1 MCNHAV
7 NPVYLDKDSVS
18 VHTQTVKLALLRE
31 VRGVTV
37 YQFTDCE
44 VGFVPSIVHYN
55 VLSPVD
61 FRTLWSHV

>member
-1 MCNHAV
+1 MYNHAV

-44 VGFVPSIVHYN
+44 VGFVERGVRCDCVSVHR
-55 VLSPVD
+55 L
-61 FRTLWSHV
+61 